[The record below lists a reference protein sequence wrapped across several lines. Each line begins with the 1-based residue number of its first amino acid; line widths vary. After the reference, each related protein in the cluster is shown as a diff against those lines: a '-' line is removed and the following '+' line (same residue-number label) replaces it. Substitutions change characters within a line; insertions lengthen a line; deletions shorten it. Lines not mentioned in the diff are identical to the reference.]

1 MDESEGL
8 PRVRPIPNPP
18 IIPSYLYLQFLVLVF
33 LTINSN
39 HPVNFPCERRP
50 ENPEK
55 PHDFRQSVEELFP
68 RAIRC
73 SIQGSNPWP
82 QWWAIYIYIYYYY
95 IYIYILLL
103 LLYILLQY
111 TVCIY
116 IYIYYCYILLLLL
129 YILLLLHLLHLLCTY
144 CNEFIGIVHHRY

>member
-18 IIPSYLYLQFLVLVF
+18 IIPNYLYLQFLVLVF

-82 QWWAIYIYIYYYY
+82 QWWAIYIYIYIYYYY
-95 IYIYILLL
+95 IYIYITTIT
-103 LLYILLQY
+103 LYITATLY
-111 TVCIY
+111 ITTIYSMYIY
-116 IYIYYCYILLLLL
+116 IYITAIYYYYYYIYYCYCIY
-129 YILLLLHLLHLLCTY
+129 YIYYALTAM
-144 CNEFIGIVHHRY
+144 NS